1 MFIDWSGFTPEKA
14 ADSLPRLFELAEAG
28 LERAEAV
35 ENPSWEDLDYA
46 LNDAMRPLD
55 DAWRMVSH
63 MASVVNT
70 PEWRALMEEWQPKVV
85 AFMLRAKQSKP
96 VYEKQRRLHEAGVED
111 PVRRRILEKSLMS
124 ARLSGISLEGEAR
137 ERFNALSVE
146 ASRLSQDFRN
156 AVLDATA
163 AFKYEKGGKT
173 YTIDDAEYPE
183 TMKHCPDREVRE
195 RLYRA
200 RCTRAPENVSR
211 ITRLLEIRREI
222 AALLGFKTF
231 AELSL
236 AEKCA
241 PSVAAVDGMIAALDS
256 ATVEK
261 AAEEDRELGTG
272 LMPWDRAYAAE
283 RLREKKYEYSDADMR
298 RHFELE
304 AVLAGLWRVVK
315 ALFGVDV
322 REVHGGPPAWHG
334 EVRLFE
340 VVDGGKAIAGFYFD
354 PYVRNGEKQGGAWMN
369 EFRNLCVRKGELPLA
384 TIVTNFPRPDA
395 EGGCRLCLREVE
407 TLFHEFGHA
416 LQCMLTEVR
425 EEDAAGLNLVEW
437 DAVELA
443 SQFMENWVLDPLA
456 GYALPED
463 LKAKAKKAKNFM
475 AATAC
480 RRQLAFASLDWNLHK
495 ETSSLGREDVMEM
508 QREAFA
514 RFGIPTIEG
523 DVFICS
529 FSHIFGGGYAAGYYS
544 YKWAEIMSCD
554 AYGAFEE
561 AEPGEYARLGAKFRS
576 TVLALG
582 GSKSAYDVFRLFRG
596 RTPSI
601 EPMLRQQGLVAAT
614 E

>member
-1 MFIDWSGFTPEKA
+1 MFIDWKGFTPEKA
-14 ADSLPRLFELAEAG
+14 ADSLPRLFEIAEAG
-28 LERAEAV
+28 FAKAEAA
-35 ENPSWEDLDYA
+35 ESAAWEDIDYA
-46 LNDAMRPLD
+46 LNDAMRPLC
-55 DAWRMVSH
+55 DAWGMVAH
-63 MASVVNT
+63 MSSVASS
-70 PEWRALMEEWQPKVV
+70 PGWRALMEEWQPKVV
-85 AFMLRAKQSKP
+85 AFTLRVKQSKP
-96 VYEKQRRLHEAGVED
+96 IYEKQRKIHEAGVED
-111 PVRRRILEKSLMS
+111 PVRRRILERALLS
-124 ARLSGISLEGEAR
+124 ARLSGISLEGGGR

-146 ASRLSQDFRN
+146 ASQLSQDFRN

-183 TMKHCPDREVRE
+183 TMKHCADRDVRE
-195 RLYRA
+195 RLFRA
-200 RCTRAPENVSR
+200 RCARAPENISR
-211 ITRLLEIRREI
+211 ITRMLEIRREL
-222 AALLGFKTF
+222 AALLGFGSF

-241 PSVAAVDGMIAALDS
+241 PSVAAVDAMIDALDS
-256 ATVEK
+256 ATAER
-261 AAEEDRELGTG
+261 AAEEAKELGPG

-283 RLREKKYEYSDADMR
+283 RLRERKYEYSDADMR

-304 AVLAGLWRVVK
+304 DVLAGLWRVAK

-340 VVDGGKAIAGFYFD
+340 VVDGGRVIAGFYLD

-369 EFRNLCVRKGELPLA
+369 EFRNLCVRRGEKPLA
-384 TIVTNFPRPDA
+384 TIVTNFPRPD
-395 EGGCRLCLREVE
+395 EGGKCRLCLREVE
-407 TLFHEFGHA
+407 TIFHEFGHA

-425 EEDAAGLNLVEW
+425 EEDAAGISLVEW

-456 GYALPED
+456 GFALPED
-463 LKAKAKKAKNFM
+463 LKAKAKAAKNFM

-495 ETSSLGREDVMEM
+495 ALSGTDEKGVLAM
-508 QREAFA
+508 QGEAFA

-523 DVFICS
+523 DRFVCAFA
-529 FSHIFGGGYAAGYYS
+529 HIFGGGYAAGYYS

-561 AEPGEYARLGAKFRS
+561 AEPREYARIGSKFRA

-582 GSKSAYDVFRLFRG
+582 GSKSAYEVFRLFRG
-596 RTPSI
+596 REPSI
-601 EPMLRQQGLVAAT
+601 EPMLRQQGLIRQQ
-614 E
+614 

>member
-35 ENPSWEDLDYA
+35 ENPSWEDIDYA

-322 REVHGGPPAWHG
+322 VEVLSGPPAWHS

-340 VVDGGKAIAGFYFD
+340 VRDGGKAIAGFYFD

-561 AEPGEYARLGAKFRS
+561 TEPGEYARLGAKFRS

-582 GSKSAYDVFRLFRG
+582 GSKSA
-596 RTPSI
+596 
-601 EPMLRQQGLVAAT
+601 
-614 E
+614 